1 MLRHVQLARGARGG
15 WERRRPR
22 NRLLGDLN
30 PLTFR
35 PSKKMD
41 LIQTQ
46 PTPQTSGASLRYIP
60 GYVPMPFTRREL
72 HLVIENGTWEVTKS
86 GPANNQDGG
95 SLPFGEKAET
105 AVFG

>member
-1 MLRHVQLARGARGG
+1 MVAGRGA
-15 WERRRPR
+15 RRPR
-22 NRLLGDLN
+22 NRLGDLN

-72 HLVIENGTWEVTKS
+72 HLVIEND
-86 GPANNQDGG
+86 Q
-95 SLPFGEKAET
+95 LLLT
-105 AVFG
+105 ATDAGRIPTSPG